1 MTNSELLGFPQLHPD
16 RINGIDKQGRG
27 CRIGAG
33 VTVFRAINQFPNAG
47 IILGDEVV
55 LFDNVRLLLGESD
68 TQLNIAD
75 RVIVN
80 VGAYLSGEGGLS
92 IDDDVMIGPHACL
105 LSAGHGIHGGHA
117 VVARNEITEG
127 RISIGRGAWI
137 GARAVVLQG
146 VEIGDGAVVGAGAVV
161 TRSVPPFAVVAG
173 NPARLLHYRE
183 GHVGAANLSRR
194 IREKLDSLFGKRV

>member
-1 MTNSELLGFPQLHPD
+1 MANLELLGFPQLHPG
-16 RINGIDKQGRG
+16 RIKGVDKQGRG

-47 IILGDEVV
+47 IILGDGVV

-75 RVIVN
+75 RVLVN
-80 VGAYLSGEGGLS
+80 VGAYLSGEGGLY
-92 IDDDVMIGPHACL
+92 IDADAMIGPHVCV

-127 RISIGRGAWI
+127 RIRIGRGAWI
-137 GARAVVLQG
+137 GAHAVVLQG

-173 NPARLLHYRE
+173 NPARLLHYRKQH
-183 GHVGAANLSRR
+183 GGRVGMSRR
-194 IREKLDSLFGKRV
+194 IRKKLESLLGRKV